1 MFATVVTLL
10 LALVTLLLFIYFWLG
25 MAPPNRNANG
35 QNNWQQLKSEISVKT
50 TKVTKI
56 TDGAVKLSKNAK
68 KNARRRKEFEEAIRT
83 AVTTKS
89 TTTIKSTSTTATS
102 RFISEVC
109 AIDCEYVGVGF
120 NGAEDHLARVSIV
133 NEKGG
138 TIYDKYVKPR
148 ETIVDYRTH
157 VSGIRE
163 GHLVNGAAFSQVQ
176 QEVHKLLANKIV
188 VGHAVHNDFRLLA
201 EKLLGISIQQGEHD
215 SLVDARTALRLYILH
230 RKSWDNTVKQ
240 VKRK

>member
-1 MFATVVTLL
+1 MFITVVTLL
-10 LALVTLLLFIYFWLG
+10 LALVTLLLFIYFWLR

-35 QNNWQQLKSEISVKT
+35 QNNWQQLKSEVSVKT
-50 TKVTKI
+50 SKVTKI
-56 TDGAVKLSKNAK
+56 TDGAQK
-68 KNARRRKEFEEAIRT
+68 RKEERE
-83 AVTTKS
+83 K
-89 TTTIKSTSTTATS
+89 TTIKSTASTTTG

-157 VSGIRE
+157 VSGICE
-163 GHLVNGAAFSQVQ
+163 GHLANGVPFSQVQ

-188 VGHAVHNDFRLLA
+188 VGHAVHDNFRVLNFTYPFRLTRDTVKYRPSETSLKLLA
-201 EKLLGISIQQGEHD
+201 EKLVGMSIQQGEHNSRIMSCRFD
-215 SLVDARTALRLYILH
+215 YQL
-230 RKSWDNTVKQ
+230 N
-240 VKRK
+240 KRYHKR